1 MDFILGLP
9 KTLQKFYS
17 IFVVVDRFSKL
28 SHFIPCFK
36 TSDASHIANLFFKD
50 IMRLHGIPTS
60 IVCDRDVRFM
70 SYFWKTLWHKL
81 NTKLKY
87 STAYHPESDGQTKEA
102 NGTIDNLL
110 RCLIQ
115 DYQSNWDEILPTFK
129 FAYNCSTNRS
139 TKLSSFHMVY
149 GKVPK
154 RPIDLHLIAH
164 ENPKSFSVES
174 FIKHVHAI
182 YDIFSKQL
190 ALSYEAYKFSAD
202 LHKRYKFFKEG
213 DLVMVKLHPHRLPKL
228 YSKLQLKSYA
238 PF

>member
-17 IFVVVDRFSKL
+17 IFVVVDIFSEL

-50 IMRLHGIPTS
+50 IKRLHGIPTS
-60 IVCDRDVRFM
+60 IVSDRDVRFM

-87 STAYHPESDGQTKEA
+87 STAYHPETDGQTKEV
-102 NGTIDNLL
+102 NRTIGNLL

-115 DYQSNWDEILPTFK
+115 DYQSNWYEILPTIK

-139 TKLSSFHMVY
+139 TKLSPFHLVY
-149 GKVPK
+149 GQVPK
-154 RPIDLHLIAH
+154 RPIDLHPIAH

-182 YDIFSKQL
+182 YDIFSEQL
-190 ALSYEAYKFSAD
+190 VQSYEAHKFSAE
-202 LHKRYKFFKEG
+202 LYKRYKTFAEC
-213 DLVMVKLHPHRLPKL
+213 DLVIDVG
-228 YSKLQLKSYA
+228 
-238 PF
+238 